1 MDATTTQAIA
11 LLIILVTFVI
21 NALVRLR
28 SRPALRPIS
37 AFDALPRMTGESIEA
52 SRPLH
57 VSLGSATIGDDSTIL
72 AMVGKEF
79 IYYLAREVAIGDA
92 PPIFTVGNTAA
103 LPMAL
108 STLRRAYAYEERLEV
123 YQPVSARWYP
133 SDQKQLAFAAALMTM
148 QADDEVSGNA
158 LVGRYGAEL
167 ALILDASNR
176 YDRPS
181 VAVSDDITGQAIAYA
196 LAQEALI
203 GEEIFSAP
211 AYLSDDANE
220 FRRVVATDVLRYI
233 LIVSIIGLAVFLAL
247 FGNGA

>member
-1 MDATTTQAIA
+1 MDAITTQAIA
-11 LLIILVTFVI
+11 LMIILVTFVI
-21 NALVRLR
+21 NALVRR
-28 SRPALRPIS
+28 RERPPLRPIS
-37 AFDALPRMTGESIEA
+37 AFDALPKMTGESIEA

-57 VSLGSATIGDDSTIL
+57 VSLGAATIGDESTIL

-79 IYYLAREVAIGDA
+79 IYYLTREVAIGDA
-92 PPIFTVGNTAA
+92 PPIFTVASPAA
-103 LPMAL
+103 VPLAL
-108 STLRRAYAYEERLEV
+108 STLRRAYAKEDRLNV
-123 YQPVSARWYP
+123 YSPINTRWYP
-133 SDQKQLAFAAALMTM
+133 SDQKRLAFAAAIMAM

-181 VAVSDDITGQAIAYA
+181 IAVSDNLTGQAVAFA

-203 GEEIFSAP
+203 GEEIFAAP
-211 AYLSDDANE
+211 AYLSKDFSE
-220 FRRVVATDVLRYI
+220 IQRVMTTDVLRYA
-233 LIVSIIGLAVFLAL
+233 LIAAIVALAIVLPF